1 MSARDLS
8 REELHQARVLATISR
23 DVYNPDPNE
32 TETWERL
39 TNAQIEGLGIS
50 SALLEETLG
59 SQIARTDGLRVGL
72 YKTESDEI
80 VLAFAGTNLKSAR
93 DWVTNIRQGIGLD
106 TDEYSKAAILA
117 RQFKMVP
124 GKKIITG
131 HSKGGAIASLASAVT
146 NEPSV
151 TFNTAGLH
159 TKTLEREG
167 IDYRSFEAKSAPDLI
182 TNIVLEGEIL
192 QKVNGLAVVP
202 GPIGPIIS
210 LRGETI
216 ATLSSFERHSIDNVI
231 ETIDDKLHALN
242 LADVNT
248 TLKLN
253 EPTKALTNKSKPTV
267 FLIVGPNGAGKSTM
281 YNAIIRPK
289 IGAPF
294 INADLIQKHEL
305 RDPSFEA
312 SITARDMAIERR
324 AEFVKEGKSFVFETV
339 FSHPTKLA
347 EVGDFKAAGFN
358 VVLYHIGLNSADL
371 SVERVAQR
379 VSRGGHD
386 VPEDRIRGRFVRNK
400 PFIKQA
406 ALLAD
411 RAFIYD
417 NSVTGRALKLGVEL
431 EKGKVVS
438 IGENLPKWQREL
450 YATELEPFSQMR
462 QNPAAASYNVV
473 KRQAEEVM
481 GGQTS
486 VVIPKT
492 GVRYIGPLIGESAMH
507 YLQKTPQQF
516 VAHFKTAL
524 PPGQKL
530 GTDIEIVYQ
539 TQRKANVTLSPIQK
553 VKTPKAAVSQSAQS
567 EPNWFLAP
575 RSLDS
580 YAKTPEAEAEQR
592 VTESRVYQ
600 QDMDKVAET
609 ARTVFADPKA
619 AIGKLTQFVQTSKL
633 TDRAVSDYVRDN
645 LETFGPLAGRTGMMA
660 PKAEAETRAQAVKQS
675 RDLVIQTRDWKTT
688 IDKQRASKL
697 DDVNH
702 ERALDAKGIEALRP
716 EDLKFVALYQ
726 EGGEVNASKIAAYD
740 LSAASQKRIERFDAQ
755 IDKRFGHI
763 ATFLKDKNALS
774 DPASQKMLDTLQ
786 QNKTM
791 LLNSRAAASN
801 MGLRAGL
808 SQNKNITL

>member
-39 TNAQIEGLGIS
+39 TNEQIEALGIS
-50 SALLEETLG
+50 SALLEETLA
-59 SQIARTDGLRVGL
+59 SQVSRSDGLRVGL
-72 YKTESDEI
+72 YKTENDEI

-124 GKKIITG
+124 GKKLITG

-151 TFNTAGLH
+151 TFNTAGVHLN
-159 TKTLEREG
+159 TLEREG
-167 IDYRSFEAKSAPDLI
+167 IDYTKFAAQSAPSLI
-182 TNIVLEGEIL
+182 TNVVIEGDIL

-202 GPIGPIIS
+202 GPIGPVIN
-210 LRGETI
+210 LNGETI
-216 ATLSSFERHSIDNVI
+216 AQLSSFERHSISNVI
-231 ETIDDKLHALN
+231 EAIDDAIHALN
-242 LADVNT
+242 VSDVKT
-248 TLKLN
+248 SLKLSDMVK
-253 EPTKALTNKSKPTV
+253 PVSPSRKPTV

-281 YNAIIRPK
+281 YNSIIRPK

-358 VVLYHIGLNSADL
+358 VVLYHIGLKDADL

-379 VSRGGHD
+379 VRKGGHD
-386 VPEDRIRGRFVRNK
+386 VPEDRIRGRFVRNQ
-400 PFIKQA
+400 PLIKEA

-417 NSVTGRALKLGVEL
+417 NSVQGRALKLGVEL

-450 YATELEPFSQMR
+450 YSNELGPFSLMR

-481 GGQTS
+481 GGPTS

-539 TQRKANVTLSPIQK
+539 TQRKANVSVSTIPK
-553 VKTPKAAVSQSAQS
+553 VETPKAALSSSAQS
-567 EPNWFLAP
+567 EPRWFLAP
-575 RSLDS
+575 RSVES
-580 YAKTPEAEAEQR
+580 YAQTPEAEAELR
-592 VTESRVYQ
+592 VTDSRVYQ
-600 QDMDKVAET
+600 QDLAKVEDT

-619 AIGKLTQFVQTSKL
+619 AMGKLTEFVTTSEL
-633 TDRAVSDYVRDN
+633 TGIAVSDYVRDN
-645 LETFGPLAGRTGMMA
+645 LETFGPLAGRTGMMV
-660 PKAEAETRAQAVKQS
+660 PKAEAETRAYAMKQS
-675 RDLVIQTRDWKTT
+675 RDLVIQTREWKTT
-688 IDKQRASKL
+688 IDKQRVNKL
-697 DDVNH
+697 EDVSL

-726 EGGEVNASKIAAYD
+726 EGGEVNANEIASYD
-740 LSAASQKRIERFDAQ
+740 LSADSQKRIERFDAQ

-763 ATFLKDKNALS
+763 ATFLKDNASLS

-786 QNKTM
+786 QNKAL
-791 LLNSRAAASN
+791 LLNTRAAASN

>member
-1 MSARDLS
+1 MIERDLS

-32 TETWERL
+32 SETWERL
-39 TNAQIEGLGIS
+39 TNEQIEALGIS
-50 SALLEETLG
+50 SALLEETLK
-59 SQIARTDGLRVGL
+59 SQIARSDGLRVGL
-72 YKTESDEI
+72 YKTQNDEI

-146 NEPSV
+146 HEPSV

-159 TKTLEREG
+159 TNTLEREG
-167 IDYRSFEAKSAPDLI
+167 IDYRTFEAKSAPDLI

-192 QKVNGLAVVP
+192 QKINGLAVVP
-202 GPIGPIIS
+202 GPIGPVIN

-231 ETIDDKLHALN
+231 ETIDDKLHVLN
-242 LADVNT
+242 LADINQN
-248 TLKLN
+248 LKLN
-253 EPTKALTNKSKPTV
+253 DPSKALPSKRKPTV

-281 YNAIIRPK
+281 YNSIIRPK

-324 AEFVKEGKSFVFETV
+324 AEFLKEGKSFVFETV

-347 EVGDFKAAGFN
+347 EVSDFKAAGFN

-431 EKGKVVS
+431 ENGKVVS

-473 KRQAEEVM
+473 KRMAEEVV
-481 GGQTS
+481 GGEAS
-486 VVIPKT
+486 IVIPKK

-530 GTDIEIVYQ
+530 GVDIEVVYQ
-539 TQRKANVTLSPIQK
+539 TQRKANVTANPAPK
-553 VKTPKAAVSQSAQS
+553 VNAPNPAQDQRSKREPK
-567 EPNWFLAP
+567 WFFAP
-575 RSLDS
+575 RPLDS
-580 YAKTPEAEAEQR
+580 YANSPEAEAELR
-592 VTESRVYQ
+592 VTDSRVFQ
-600 QDMDKVAET
+600 QDMGKVEET

-619 AIGKLTQFVQTSKL
+619 AMIKLTEFVQTSEL

-645 LETFGPLAGRTGMMA
+645 LETFGPLAGRAGMMV
-660 PKAEAETRAQAVKQS
+660 PKAESETRAHAMKQS
-675 RDLVIQTRDWKTT
+675 RDLVIQTRAWKTT
-688 IDKQRASKL
+688 IDNQRVSKL
-697 DDVNH
+697 EDVNH

-726 EGGEVNASKIAAYD
+726 EGGEVSAGKIAAYD
-740 LSAASQKRIERFDAQ
+740 LSTASQERIKRFAAQ
-755 IDKRFGHI
+755 IEERFGHI
-763 ATFLKDKNALS
+763 ATFLKDNKSLS

-786 QNKTM
+786 QNKTL